1 MQSDLGLLELTGE
14 TTRATRWNLGEIEN
28 DVVGGVYN
36 SQSLIQVEILLAN
49 LHQDNTTVH
58 LENDVVGGAER
69 KKLRVGS

>member
-36 SQSLIQVEILLAN
+36 SQSLIQVEIELAS
-49 LHQDNTTVH
+49 LCQDNTMV
-58 LENDVVGGAER
+58 R
-69 KKLRVGS
+69 